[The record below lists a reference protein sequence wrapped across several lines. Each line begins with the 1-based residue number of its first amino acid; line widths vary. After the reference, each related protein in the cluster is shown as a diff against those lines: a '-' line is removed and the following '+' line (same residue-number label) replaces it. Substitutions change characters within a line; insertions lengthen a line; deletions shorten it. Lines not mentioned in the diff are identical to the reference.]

1 MDIKNIKSEFPIF
14 KQKINGKPL
23 VYLDSAN
30 SSQKPKAVI
39 DRLSNFYE
47 TEFSN
52 VGRSVHTLAVKA
64 TNRFEAT
71 RDMLKK
77 YFNAQHREEII
88 FTKGATESI
97 NLVASSF
104 GEKYIKEGDEIL
116 ITELEHHSNYVPW
129 HFLRKNKGAVI
140 KFAPINKNGEVE
152 IDEIKKLITSRT
164 KIIAI
169 THISNVTGA
178 IMPLKKI
185 IELAKEKKI
194 PVLVDGTQGAPH
206 LKLDMQDLGCDFYAI
221 SCHKMYGP
229 NGLGILYAKKKWL
242 DELPPYQGGGGMI
255 DEVKKEGISY
265 ASTPTKFEAGT
276 MQTAEVVA
284 FAEAIKFIENLGIEN
299 IEEHENKILE
309 YGIEKLIHISS
320 VGANT
325 SSISKYQSTK
335 GAGEEILIKNFP
347 SAIIIRPSI
356 VFGPGD
362 GFYNVQSKIVKMSP
376 IVPMFGGG
384 QNKFQPIYIKDL
396 VNGIMAILNNN
407 DNQARIYEF
416 GGPEILT
423 MEEVYKLI
431 LKTLKINRVLIPAPI
446 FAANF
451 IATFLQLLPNPII
464 TRDLVKA
471 LKFDNIISET
481 KNTIQSLGIEPKP
494 SELIVPTYLK

>member
-71 RDMLKK
+71 RDILKR
-77 YFNAQHREEII
+77 YLNALHREEII

-152 IDEIKKLITSRT
+152 IDDIKKLITNKT
-164 KIIAI
+164 KIIAV

-178 IMPLKKI
+178 VMPIKKI
-185 IELAKEKKI
+185 VDIAKEKNI

-206 LKLDMQDLGCDFYAI
+206 LQLNMQDLDCDFYVI

-229 NGLGILYAKKKWL
+229 NGLGVLYAKKKWL
-242 DELPPYQGGGGMI
+242 DDLPPYQGGGGMI
-255 DEVKKEGISY
+255 DDVKKDSITF
-265 ASTPTKFEAGT
+265 ADAPTKFEAGT

-284 FAEAIKFIENLGIEN
+284 FAEAINFIEKLGIKN
-299 IEEHENKILE
+299 IAAHENEVLE
-309 YGIEKLIHISS
+309 YGFEKLKKNNSITIIGSPKNRGSVLCFTIKGIH
-320 VGANT
+320 
-325 SSISKYQSTK
+325 
-335 GAGEEILIKNFP
+335 P
-347 SAIIIRPSI
+347 H
-356 VFGPGD
+356 D
-362 GFYNVQSKIVKMSP
+362 
-376 IVPMFGGG
+376 
-384 QNKFQPIYIKDL
+384 
-396 VNGIMAILNNN
+396 
-407 DNQARIYEF
+407 
-416 GGPEILT
+416 
-423 MEEVYKLI
+423 
-431 LKTLKINRVLIPAPI
+431 
-446 FAANF
+446 
-451 IATFLQLLPNPII
+451 IATILDDEGVAIRAGHHCCQILH
-464 TRDLVKA
+464 DK
-471 LKFDNIISET
+471 
-481 KNTIQSLGIEPKP
+481 LGISATARASIGVYNTKEDIDILCKA
-494 SELIVPTYLK
+494 IDNCKKVFQI

>member
-1 MDIKNIKSEFPIF
+1 MDIKNLKSEFPIF

-104 GEKYIKEGDEIL
+104 GDKYIKEGDEIL

-152 IDEIKKLITSRT
+152 IDEIKKLISNKT
-164 KIIAI
+164 KIIAV

-178 IMPLKKI
+178 VMPIKKI
-185 IELAKEKKI
+185 VDMAKEKNI

-206 LKLDMQDLGCDFYAI
+206 LKIDMQDLGCDFYAI

-242 DELPPYQGGGGMI
+242 DDLPPYQGGGGMI
-255 DEVKKEGISY
+255 DEVKKDNITF
-265 ASTPTKFEAGT
+265 ANAPNKFEAGT

-284 FAEAIKFIENLGIEN
+284 FAEAVKFIEKLGIEN
-299 IEEHENKILE
+299 IAAYENEVLE
-309 YGIEKLIHISS
+309 YGYEKLKKNNSITIIGSPKNRGSVLCFTIKGIH
-320 VGANT
+320 
-325 SSISKYQSTK
+325 
-335 GAGEEILIKNFP
+335 P
-347 SAIIIRPSI
+347 H
-356 VFGPGD
+356 D
-362 GFYNVQSKIVKMSP
+362 
-376 IVPMFGGG
+376 
-384 QNKFQPIYIKDL
+384 
-396 VNGIMAILNNN
+396 
-407 DNQARIYEF
+407 
-416 GGPEILT
+416 
-423 MEEVYKLI
+423 
-431 LKTLKINRVLIPAPI
+431 
-446 FAANF
+446 
-451 IATFLQLLPNPII
+451 IATILDDDGVAIRAGHHCCQILH
-464 TRDLVKA
+464 DK
-471 LKFDNIISET
+471 
-481 KNTIQSLGIEPKP
+481 LGIAATARASIGVYNNKEDIDILCKA
-494 SELIVPTYLK
+494 IDNCKKVFQI